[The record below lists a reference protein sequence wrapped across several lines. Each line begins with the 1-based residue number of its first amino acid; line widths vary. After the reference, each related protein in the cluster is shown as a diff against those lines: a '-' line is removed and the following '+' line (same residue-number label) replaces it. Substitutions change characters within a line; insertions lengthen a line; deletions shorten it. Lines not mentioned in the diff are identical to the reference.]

1 MSAQYPTIMP
11 SEPKGVTWGLN
22 KLLHC
27 VFERICPF
35 VIQNV
40 TKVETEFVIVLGVYV
55 SYSLYMY
62 YIIEGARIKRAISFL
77 GLWYFLSFRFWN
89 ILLDVFGYLNY
100 VIL

>member
-40 TKVETEFVIVLGVYV
+40 TKVETEFVIVLG
-55 SYSLYMY
+55 SLCILQFIHVLY
-62 YIIEGARIKRAISFL
+62 Y
-77 GLWYFLSFRFWN
+77 
-89 ILLDVFGYLNY
+89 
-100 VIL
+100 